1 MASEVVHRVF
11 QYVGYSAVLAAVIAV
26 VVWAETLTR
35 EHRASQR
42 IESLE
47 INISGGGTHS
57 LADAESLER
66 WIREHGVYTDSMT
79 IAQLS
84 IGELERTILSHSAV
98 ASANAHIDYSGR
110 AVLDVELRE
119 PIARLRIDGYDMYI
133 TEDGFLLPTVEDRT
147 VPVPVI
153 TGDYVPLFG
162 PTYGGYAR
170 NVARDSIA
178 TLDRFIAEL
187 EDAKLPYYRALD
199 DNDAELREALNESV
213 RKGLFMSKDEYKV
226 LVSDLERRKIA
237 ARERHSVEKRKIESK
252 IAHLTEQQHDARL
265 KQSNVRNADADFE
278 ALIEFL
284 TKIEQNA
291 FWSAEIVQLMV
302 TDSHSM
308 LNSADSFNRMELS
321 FVPRSGSFIVDLGTA
336 TELDSKLSNLYR
348 FYNNGLD
355 KIGWDKYSNISL
367 RYHRQVICR

>member
-119 PIARLRIDGYDMYI
+119 PVARLRIDGYDMYI

-162 PTYGGYAR
+162 PTYSGYAR

-237 ARERHSVEKRKIESK
+237 ARERHSVEKRKIEGK
-252 IAHLTEQQHDARL
+252 IAHLTEQQHNARL

>member
-1 MASEVVHRVF
+1 MF